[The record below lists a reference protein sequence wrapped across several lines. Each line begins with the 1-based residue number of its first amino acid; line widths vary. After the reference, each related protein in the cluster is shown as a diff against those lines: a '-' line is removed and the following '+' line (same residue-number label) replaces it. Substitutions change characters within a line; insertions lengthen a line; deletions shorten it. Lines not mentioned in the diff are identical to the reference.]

1 MRPVCQQFA
10 LPFDSCFFVWDW
22 VFAFLIALLQL
33 MHLVERSDLLTLFRN
48 VGCGD
53 STEKLTLPLSVQ

>member
-1 MRPVCQQFA
+1 MQPVYQQFA

-33 MHLVERSDLLTLFRN
+33 QHIHGVERSNLLT
-48 VGCGD
+48 VGMWAFEQ
-53 STEKLTLPLSVQ
+53 SMLQ